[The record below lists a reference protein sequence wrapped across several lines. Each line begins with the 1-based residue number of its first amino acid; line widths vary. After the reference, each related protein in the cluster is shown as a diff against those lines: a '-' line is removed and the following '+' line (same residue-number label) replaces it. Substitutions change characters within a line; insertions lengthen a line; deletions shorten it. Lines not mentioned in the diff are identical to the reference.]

1 MILPKATA
9 RAIQA
14 AEAKDNRLPSPPS
27 KLIGDRWVNVC
38 PACLRKNP
46 PVLQPCS
53 TFPWSCPVCGWT
65 AAPDPRGC
73 CTQVHDVTPDPKD
86 SKLASY
92 PVTVAEIEAAKAATK
107 PTEKQKAI
115 AALSTATADVGAE
128 APAPKEVVR

>member
-27 KLIGDRWVNVC
+27 ILINGKWTNVC
-38 PACLRKNP
+38 PRCHSP
-46 PVLQPCS
+46 S
-53 TFPWSCPVCGWT
+53 TTYPWRCTVCPWT
-65 AAPDPRGC
+65 AATDPRGC

-115 AALSTATADVGAE
+115 ASLSAATADVGAE

>member
-9 RAIQA
+9 QAIQA
-14 AEAKDNRLPSPPS
+14 AESKDSHLPSPPS
-27 KLIGDRWVNVC
+27 ILLNGKWTNVC
-38 PACLRKNP
+38 PRCHAP
-46 PVLQPCS
+46 S
-53 TFPWSCPVCGWT
+53 TPYPWRCTVCPWT
-65 AAPDPRGC
+65 AATDPRGC
-73 CTQVHDVTPDPKD
+73 CTAIHEVVVDEKD

-115 AALSTATADVGAE
+115 ASLSAATADVGAE

>member
-27 KLIGDRWVNVC
+27 ILINGKWTNVC
-38 PACLRKNP
+38 PRCHSP
-46 PVLQPCS
+46 S
-53 TFPWSCPVCGWT
+53 TTYPWRCTVCPWT
-65 AAPDPRGC
+65 AATDPRGC
-73 CTQVHDVTPDPKD
+73 CTAIHDVVPD
-86 SKLASY
+86 SKDPTKASY
-92 PVTVAEIEAAKAATK
+92 PVTVAEIEAATAATK

-115 AALSTATADVGAE
+115 ASLSAATADVGAE